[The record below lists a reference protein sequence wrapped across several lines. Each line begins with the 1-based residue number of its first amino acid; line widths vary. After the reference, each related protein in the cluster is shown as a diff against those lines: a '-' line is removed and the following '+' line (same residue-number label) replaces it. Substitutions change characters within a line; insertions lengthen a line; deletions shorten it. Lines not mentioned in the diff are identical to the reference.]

1 MCPILWLYMM
11 MEKKGDGD
19 LYSSSSR
26 RKKPEK
32 KDFFMYEKIQSLR
45 SVSWNHIF
53 VL

>member
-11 MEKKGDGD
+11 ILERGDGD
-19 LYSSSSR
+19 LYSSS

-45 SVSWNHIF
+45 SHIF